1 MTGPSTPGATAAG
14 VEERR
19 TRDARKASSE
29 LVGCW
34 TRFHAGRVLFLVP
47 ASLRTA
53 GGLRTAGHML
63 PALRALLPGA
73 QYLRFAG
80 LRSRTGGLSAAS
92 SGGTMATV
100 LQPANGL
107 LPVTAHLHTG
117 LGAPGAWGQR
127 IATPRLGV
135 LGGDRT
141 TVSNLY
147 RRVPAPSG
155 RAPER
160 QILQPKHQAPNRSAR
175 VARQGH
181 IWSPPES
188 MLPTQ
193 AIPDDRRQTPA
204 PALRALKQDRGHYPA
219 RHVKTL

>member
-80 LRSRTGGLSAAS
+80 LRSRTGRLSAAS

-107 LPVTAHLHTG
+107 LPVTAHLLLG
-117 LGAPGAWGQR
+117 LVLPELGANESLLHDLVSLVVIVPPSQISIAACQR
-127 IATPRLGV
+127 QAGEPQSGKS
-135 LGGDRT
+135 
-141 TVSNLY
+141 SNQNTRRPID
-147 RRVPAPSG
+147 RRV
-155 RAPER
+155 
-160 QILQPKHQAPNRSAR
+160 
-175 VARQGH
+175 
-181 IWSPPES
+181 
-188 MLPTQ
+188 
-193 AIPDDRRQTPA
+193 
-204 PALRALKQDRGHYPA
+204 
-219 RHVKTL
+219 